1 MAYTEYIKNCLES
14 EPSKNSVEEAY
25 KVLPA
30 FMKQDTEDGKKE
42 NYNAIRDHFR
52 AIDEEFYAA
61 QQEKVTA
68 KAGLYL
74 LSLID
79 TMSVMSQEIFEHYKY
94 FESLYKKAMK
104 EILAYYS
111 EDTGMFAAKADE
123 AVTDGNLPDMAA
135 TFMISYAVLKGCRMK
150 AILSEKYLEIGKT
163 LYETA
168 AALAAEEGIT
178 EMPQEM
184 KLAYEEYQR
193 TV

>member
-1 MAYTEYIKNCLES
+1 MGYTEYIKNCLES

-30 FMKQDTEDGKKE
+30 FMKQDTETGKKE
-42 NYNAIRDHFR
+42 NYNAIRDRFK
-52 AIDEEFYAA
+52 AINEEFYAA
-61 QQEKVTA
+61 GQEKVTA
-68 KAGLYL
+68 KNGLYL

-94 FESLYKKAMK
+94 FESLYKKALK
-104 EILAYYS
+104 EILSCYK
-111 EDTGMFAAKADE
+111 EETGMFAVKADQ
-123 AVTDGNLPDMAA
+123 AVDGSNPLDMAA
-135 TFMISYAVLKGCRMK
+135 TFMISCAVLKGCRMR

-168 AALAAEEGIT
+168 AAMAAEEGIT
-178 EMPQEM
+178 QMPQEM
-184 KLAYEEYQR
+184 KLAYDEYQK

>member
-1 MAYTEYIKNCLES
+1 MSYTEYIKDCLGN

-30 FMKQDTEDGKKE
+30 FMKQDTEEGKKE
-42 NYNAIRDHFR
+42 NYNAIRDHFK
-52 AIDEEFYAA
+52 AIDGEFYEKK
-61 QQEKVTA
+61 QETTAA

-94 FESLYKKAMK
+94 FESLYKKALK
-104 EILAYYS
+104 SVLAYYD
-111 EDTGMFAAKADE
+111 EETGMFAVKLDE
-123 AVTDGNLPDMAA
+123 PVDGSNPLDMSA
-135 TFMISYAVLKGCRMK
+135 TFMISCAILKGCRMK
-150 AILSEKYLEIGKT
+150 AILSEKYMGIGRA

-168 AALAAEEGIT
+168 AAMAAEEGII

-184 KLAYEEYQR
+184 KLAYEEYQK